1 VKLSITEHWLE
12 VNRIAYY
19 MRRILLMHI
28 IFIGPVIVDDV
39 ILEFQLTINDNR
51 LKNTVLL
58 IDLPVIST
66 KNGPFRLVNVDSMY

>member
-1 VKLSITEHWLE
+1 
-12 VNRIAYY
+12 
-19 MRRILLMHI
+19 MHI